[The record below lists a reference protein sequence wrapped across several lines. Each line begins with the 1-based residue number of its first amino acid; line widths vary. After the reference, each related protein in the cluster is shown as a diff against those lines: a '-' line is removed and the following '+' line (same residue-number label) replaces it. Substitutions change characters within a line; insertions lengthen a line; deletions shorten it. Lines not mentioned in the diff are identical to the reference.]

1 MSLVIAL
8 GIWMFITLI
17 LASITSWLFD
27 HGHHTAAKWV
37 NFISACFSFS
47 QFVYY
52 FGVLITVLLVVGA
65 AALGCVVGYRRAKY
79 MTRTYSEG

>member
-8 GIWMFITLI
+8 CIWMFITLI
-17 LASITSWLFD
+17 LASITSWLAQN
-27 HGHHTAAKWV
+27 GYHTAAKWV

-52 FGVLITVLLVVGA
+52 FGVLFAVLLVIGA
-65 AALGCVVGYRRAKY
+65 AALGACVGYYDYK
-79 MTRTYSEG
+79 TDYSEE